1 MTRFRLILA
10 AICLILLANF
20 SLMVH
25 FELKQ
30 KATLNHA
37 SEIGLDNQLWQ
48 FFQLNNEYQRLRE
61 VVQYGNPAEREQINL
76 RFDIFYSRIN
86 SFAAG
91 EIESASLFQHSDL
104 TEPLIEPLARYIHE
118 AAAILE
124 NPSLSPQ
131 EWQQFKQK
139 TLAQETLVNQLI
151 QAARTHDAQ
160 EVDANRRDIRHWGEL
175 RIILAT
181 AQMLLLLIFASLG
194 VYALWRSEKSR
205 QQLAETAES
214 LLEARQQADVAN
226 AAKSRFLA
234 HISHEIRTPLT
245 SILGYTDRL
254 SRKNTLAAEDQ
265 REVGYIAKS
274 GAHLLSL
281 LNNVLDL
288 SKSEQ
293 NKLSLI
299 NETLNFKQLK
309 QELET
314 MFEMMAKNKSIQF
327 RILLAQDSPENVALD
342 AGKFRQILIN
352 LIGNSLKFTESGD
365 INITFYGERFA
376 NHYQLYASVCDTG
389 CGIKAE
395 DQARIFLPFEQ
406 SESGQLAGGTGLGL
420 ALSRDYA
427 RLMQGDIT
435 FESQVTYG
443 SEFTVNVKAQIVAA
457 LLAPSTPTVALE
469 PKVDKPL
476 ADKLVLV
483 VEDQA
488 VNREMICEILHDFGA
503 KTLEA
508 TNGIEGLQQVQR
520 YPEIDDIIM
529 DYQMPEMNGMVAAS
543 QLRSQGWHKPI
554 YLVSASPLSE
564 LQLTA
569 GFAAFTGHLRKPF
582 TIDEIVALLHAQ
594 SSVTA
599 AQPIADNALL
609 DSETAMQGLGF
620 TAERFWP
627 LCQKGLNR
635 IEELE
640 TAYAEALSRE
650 ARQDAIRH
658 AHSAKGIALQIGA
671 NALAHAWAQLEAE
684 PTLPLTALTALRQQ
698 TQQALTQKQTQQ
710 SA

>member
-10 AICLILLANF
+10 AICIVLLANF

-30 KATLNHA
+30 KATLSHA

-61 VVQYGNPAEREQINL
+61 AVQYGNPAEREQIDL

-91 EIESASLFQHSDL
+91 EIESASLFQHHELS
-104 TEPLIEPLARYIHE
+104 EPLVAPLVQYIHE
-118 AAAILE
+118 AAKILE
-124 NPSLSPQ
+124 KPSLS
-131 EWQQFKQK
+131 QQDWLTFQTK
-139 TLAQETLVNQLI
+139 TLAQENLVNQLI

-160 EVDANRRDIRHWGEL
+160 EVDANRQDIRHWGEL

-181 AQMLLLLIFASLG
+181 AQMLLLLVFASLG

-254 SRKNTLAAEDQ
+254 SRKSTLAAEDQ
-265 REVGYIAKS
+265 REIGYIAKS

-288 SKSEQ
+288 SKSDQ

-299 NETLNFKQLK
+299 NEPLNFKQLK

-314 MFEMMAKNKSIQF
+314 MFEMMAQSKSIQF
-327 RILLAQDSPENVALD
+327 SILFARDLPENVELD

-352 LIGNSLKFTESGD
+352 LIGNALKFTNSGE
-365 INITFYGERFA
+365 INVTFYGEEFA
-376 NHYQLYASVCDTG
+376 DYYQLSAAVCDSG
-389 CGIKAE
+389 CGIKVE
-395 DQARIFLPFEQ
+395 DQQRIFQPFEQ

-427 RLMQGDIT
+427 RLMQGDIS
-435 FESQVTYG
+435 FNSQLGCG
-443 SEFTVNVKAQIVAA
+443 SEFTVTVKAQHFAAPQKVA
-457 LLAPSTPTVALE
+457 SPTVILTQKSN
-469 PKVDKPL
+469 PPL
-476 ADKLVLV
+476 AGKLILV

-508 TNGIEGLQQVQR
+508 ANGLEGLQQAQLH
-520 YPEIDDIIM
+520 PEIDDIIM
-529 DYQMPEMNGMVAAS
+529 DYQMPEMNGITAAK
-543 QLRSQGWHKPI
+543 QLREQGWHKPI
-554 YLVSASPLSE
+554 YLVSASPLNE
-564 LQLTA
+564 LQLSA

-582 TIDEIVALLHAQ
+582 TIDEIVALLNG
-594 SSVTA
+594 
-599 AQPIADNALL
+599 QPISSPQHNEASALL
-609 DSETAMQGLGF
+609 DATTAMRNLGF
-620 TAERFWP
+620 TTERFWP
-627 LCQKGLNR
+627 VCQRGLNR

-640 TAYAEALSRE
+640 VAYIAALDVD
-650 ARQDAIRH
+650 AQADAIRH

-671 NALAHAWAQLEAE
+671 NALAQAWAQLETA
-684 PTLPLTALTALRQQ
+684 PTLPLTDLIALRQQ
-698 TQQALTQKQTQQ
+698 TQQALKQSQ
-710 SA
+710 A